1 MSYYCISGN
10 VLRFDAL
17 DTKKLGFHHLII
29 RAENIERLKGEL
41 PRGHFKITNRIAAKE
56 LKLSQSTI
64 QRLTKEFKLLN
75 IIKCI
80 KKSKSSTEASIYEYI
95 FDYSHESVFESI
107 NEPVNNNVQSSDLN
121 TLKPG
126 DKIKNEQVDK
136 TVTDTLK
143 KEVLKRK
150 DIYRLVINRLN
161 KRANKN
167 FKPTSQKTQSH
178 INARLLEKFTVED
191 FYKVIDTKCARWKD
205 SSMDIFLRP
214 RTLFGTKF
222 EDYLNEYK
230 SPTPEVDSNNSPWN
244 PSFNYD

>member
-10 VLRFDAL
+10 VLKFDVS

-41 PRGHFKITNRIAAKE
+41 PRGYFKITSRVVAEALN
-56 LKLSQSTI
+56 LSNSTVH
-64 QRLTKEFKLLN
+64 RLTKEFESLN
-75 IIKCI
+75 IIKCV
-80 KKSKSSTEASIYEYI
+80 KKSKSITEASIYEYI
-95 FDYSHESVFESI
+95 FDYCNETVS
-107 NEPVNNNVQSSDLN
+107 EPVDNGIQLSDFNELRPN
-121 TLKPG
+121 
-126 DKIKNEQVDK
+126 DKSQNEQVDE

-161 KRANKN
+161 ERANKN

-191 FYKVIDTKCARWKD
+191 FYKVIDTKCAQWKD

-222 EDYLNEYK
+222 EDYLNEHK
-230 SPTPEVDSNNSPWN
+230 SPTPEVDSNSPWN